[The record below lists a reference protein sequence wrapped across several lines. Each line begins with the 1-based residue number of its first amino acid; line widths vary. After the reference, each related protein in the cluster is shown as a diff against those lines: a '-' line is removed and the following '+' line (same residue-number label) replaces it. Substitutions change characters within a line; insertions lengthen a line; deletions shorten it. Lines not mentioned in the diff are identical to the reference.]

1 MLDWSETPEEVII
14 LLAVPASA
22 QKHEVDYKLRP
33 TQLTVSV
40 QGVELIQAKLSHP
53 VQPEDS
59 SWQFGK
65 RSHDII
71 LGWLLKQHVFT
82 FKHCW
87 IFHSFMPWLSS

>member
-40 QGVELIQAKLSHP
+40 QGVELIQAKLAHP

-65 RSHDII
+65 HFC
-71 LGWLLKQHVFT
+71 L
-82 FKHCW
+82 
-87 IFHSFMPWLSS
+87 

>member
-59 SWQFGK
+59 SWQFDLYQGMRVIVITLQK
-65 RSHDII
+65 ATDGPGPADWDK
-71 LGWLLKQHVFT
+71 LFLN
-82 FKHCW
+82 
-87 IFHSFMPWLSS
+87 